1 MITRTLSRVI
11 RRANGTSLL
20 SILFVTSLARSRSR
34 ADARPDA
41 IRRQNALALAIAVAV
56 AVASRIAVSTRL
68 VSPRRPQVSI
78 HSLVAG
84 TDPSG
89 MGSVHGSSLSLIS
102 GDSTPD
108 SSSGSGAA

>member
-20 SILFVTSLARSRSR
+20 SILFVTSFARSRSR

-41 IRRQNALALAIAVAV
+41 IRRQNALALAIAV